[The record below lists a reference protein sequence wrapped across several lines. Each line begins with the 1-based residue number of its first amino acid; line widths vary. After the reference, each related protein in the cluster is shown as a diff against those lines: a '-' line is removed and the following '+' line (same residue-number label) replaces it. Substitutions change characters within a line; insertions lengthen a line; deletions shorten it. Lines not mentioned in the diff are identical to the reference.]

1 VKERQVHN
9 EVWILRKAHCK
20 FCHNNSKQ
28 RNSYLPN
35 LQSKMATISQ
45 GRRRMKIKDV
55 AEYHLEQAKEANSC
69 NEREQEQY
77 HLEMLSALLEE
88 TDEN

>member
-1 VKERQVHN
+1 
-9 EVWILRKAHCK
+9 
-20 FCHNNSKQ
+20 
-28 RNSYLPN
+28 
-35 LQSKMATISQ
+35 
-45 GRRRMKIKDV
+45 MKIKDV

-88 TDEN
+88 MDEN